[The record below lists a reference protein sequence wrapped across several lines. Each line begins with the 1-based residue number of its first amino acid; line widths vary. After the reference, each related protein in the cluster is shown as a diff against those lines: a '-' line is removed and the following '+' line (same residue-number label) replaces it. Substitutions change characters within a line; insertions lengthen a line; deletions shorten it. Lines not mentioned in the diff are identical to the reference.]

1 MGAVMDVYD
10 GDFESWAD
18 VCRYFEEA
26 IAEPDEVLLAMYNI
40 DGYEGSAD
48 VIYRQADRYYWV
60 HGSHCSCYGLEDQW
74 SPEEY
79 SAELLIE
86 ALRRGHH
93 FYWAEDESAVRDAV
107 IDRVLARSQYD
118 IGHA

>member
-1 MGAVMDVYD
+1 MSDVYF

-18 VCRYFEEA
+18 VCRWFAEDVV
-26 IAEPDEVLLAMYNI
+26 EPDEVLLALYDM
-40 DGYEGSAD
+40 DGYEGYAD
-48 VIYRQADRYYWV
+48 VIYRVGERYYWA

-79 SAELLIE
+79 SAEQLIE
-86 ALRRGHH
+86 ALRRGRH
-93 FYWAEDESAVRDAV
+93 FYWSGDESAARRDEV

>member
-1 MGAVMDVYD
+1 MSDVYF

-18 VCRYFEEA
+18 VCRRFEEDV
-26 IAEPDEVLLAMYNI
+26 AEPDEVLLAVY
-40 DGYEGSAD
+40 DCPDYEGYAD
-48 VIYRQADRYYWV
+48 VIYRVGERYYWA
-60 HGSHCSCYGLEDQW
+60 HGSHCSCYELEDQW

-79 SAELLIE
+79 SAEQLIE
-86 ALRRGHH
+86 ALRRGDH
-93 FYWAEDESAVRDAV
+93 FFWYENSDALRDAV